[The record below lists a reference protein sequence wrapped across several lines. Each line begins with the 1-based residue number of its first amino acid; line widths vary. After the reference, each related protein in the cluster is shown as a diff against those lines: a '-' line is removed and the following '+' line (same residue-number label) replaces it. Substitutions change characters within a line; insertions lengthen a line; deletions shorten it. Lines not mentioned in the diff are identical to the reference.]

1 VTKERK
7 VTAREGKFLCGCS
20 EIYKSSCAFFLQ
32 MTLEYKVTM
41 VNKMPVVS
49 KAVFKIYVITFG
61 YKKIGYIKQS
71 VAFNILKLA

>member
-1 VTKERK
+1 
-7 VTAREGKFLCGCS
+7 
-20 EIYKSSCAFFLQ
+20 